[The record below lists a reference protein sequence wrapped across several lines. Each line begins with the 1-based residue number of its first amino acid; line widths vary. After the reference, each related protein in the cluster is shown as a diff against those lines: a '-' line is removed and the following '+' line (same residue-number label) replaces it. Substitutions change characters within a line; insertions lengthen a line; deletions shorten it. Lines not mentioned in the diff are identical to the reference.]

1 LAILVALVTR
11 LDRLRI
17 NVLPDNTYHIELEG
31 HSGMGAIVAVKHK
44 KDEDATEAAL
54 RMLNALTAEGI
65 EAFGIASSSTI
76 EIKRSFQQL
85 QNRKVGGS
93 TVVGYAFSKIL
104 KQDKPQPLKSN
115 DAAVAFDGRVFP
127 NGNRSSDAEFFAHK
141 LLGEKE
147 ENAKAFIKRVDGN
160 FAFVIAEPERLVAGR
175 DPLGLNPLYFG
186 ENDVFV
192 GLASQQKALW
202 NIGIRDT
209 HSFPPGHVGIADGR
223 RFKLCLAKRLIFSKP
238 KKTTMKDA
246 AEKLQALL
254 EQAVRERLVGLSDVT
269 VAFSG
274 GLDSSI
280 IAFLCKKVGVDVQL
294 IHVSLK
300 EQAETEHAKITAE
313 ELKLPIHIFT
323 YAESEVFEVLPLVLQ
338 AIEEPDP
345 VKASIGIPI
354 YWAAEKSAEMNRRVM
369 FAGQG
374 SDELFAG
381 YKRYVDDYL
390 REGSDQAQKAI
401 FKDIIGIH
409 ESNFERDSKICNF
422 LGVEMRLPFAT
433 YEIVKF
439 AINLPVELKIEPSDH
454 TLRKLVVRQT
464 ARNFGL
470 SEATVDRPKKAMQY
484 GTGVNDALNRL
495 AKRKHLTLKEYVHKT
510 FQDALKRIM
519 QNA

>member
-1 LAILVALVTR
+1 
-11 LDRLRI
+11 
-17 NVLPDNTYHIELEG
+17 
-31 HSGMGAIVAVKHK
+31 MGAIVAVKNK
-44 KDEDATEAAL
+44 KDEDAMEVAL
-54 RMLNALTAEGI
+54 RMLKVLTAGGTETLGV
-65 EAFGIASSSTI
+65 ASSSAI
-76 EIKRSFQQL
+76 EIERSFQQL
-85 QNRKVGGS
+85 QNRKVSGS
-93 TVVGYAFSKIL
+93 TIVGYAFSKIL

-115 DAAVAFDGRVFP
+115 DATAVFDGRVFP
-127 NGNRSSDAEFFAHK
+127 ASNRSSDAESFAQE
-141 LLGEKE
+141 LSGEKE

-160 FAFVIAEPERLVAGR
+160 FAFVIAECERLVAGR
-175 DPLGLNPLYFG
+175 DPLGLNPLYYG
-186 ENDVFV
+186 ENDVLV
-192 GLASQQKALW
+192 CLTSEQKALW

-209 HSFPPGHVGIADGR
+209 HSFPPGHVAIADKSGFR
-223 RFKLCLAKRLIFSKP
+223 LSLAKRPTFSKP
-238 KKTTMKDA
+238 KKTAMKYA

-254 EQAVRERLVGLSDVT
+254 ERAVRQRLPGLSDVT

-280 IAFLCKKVGVDVQL
+280 IAFLCKKVGADVRL

-300 EQAETEHAKITAE
+300 DQAETEHAKMMAE
-313 ELKLPIHIFT
+313 ELKLPIQIFT
-323 YAESEVFEVLPLVLQ
+323 YTENEVSEALPLVLQ

-345 VKASIGIPI
+345 IKASIGIPI

-381 YKRYVDDYL
+381 YKRYVDVYL
-390 REGSDQAQKAI
+390 REGSDQAQKMI
-401 FKDIIGIH
+401 FKDIIGMH

-422 LGVEMRLPFAT
+422 LGVEMRLPFAA
-433 YEIVKF
+433 YDIVKF
-439 AINLPVELKIEPSDH
+439 AIDLPVELKIEPSDH

-470 SEATVDRPKKAMQY
+470 PEATVDRPKKAMQY

-495 AKRKHLTLKEYVHKT
+495 AKRKHLTLKEYIHKT
-510 FQDALKRIM
+510 FQDTLKRIM